1 MLPAMGTSTYSSRD
15 ARRLSGILSDIAQ
28 TRGLLAQLVLRD
40 IRVRYRYTAVGVLW
54 AVLEPLALMAVLAFV
69 FSFVLAG
76 RADFARGAAGAPY
89 AVFLLTGLVFW
100 QFTATSLTHAAASIL
115 DNRNLVKKVCFPREV
130 LPLAALGYPLVN
142 LCIGVLILLGLHL
155 ILGGSLSP
163 SLLWLPPLFAIQ
175 VLMTA
180 GLAMLLSCGNVHFRD
195 VGYILAVA
203 LLLGFYATPILYPS
217 SLVAEAHLPGWLVWA
232 YHLNPMAGLI
242 ESYRAALFGATP
254 PLILLVWPCAVA
266 LLLFVSGAVVFRRLS
281 PTLSD
286 HL

>member
-1 MLPAMGTSTYSSRD
+1 MLPPMGNATYSSRD
-15 ARRLSGILSDIAQ
+15 ARRLSGLLGDLAGA
-28 TRGLLAQLVLRD
+28 RGLLAQLVLRD

-69 FSFVLAG
+69 FSFVLAD

-100 QFTATSLTHAAASIL
+100 QFTAASLTHAAASIL
-115 DNRNLVKKVCFPREV
+115 DNRNLVKKVRFPREV

-142 LCIGVLILLGLHL
+142 LCIGVFLLLALHLLLG
-155 ILGGSLSP
+155 GQLSA
-163 SLLWLPPLFAIQ
+163 SLLWLPPLFGIQ
-175 VLMTA
+175 LLLTA
-180 GLAMLLSCGNVHFRD
+180 GLAMLLACGNVHFRD

-217 SLVAEAHLPGWLVWA
+217 TLVSEAKLPEWMVWL
-232 YHLNPMAGLI
+232 YHMNPMSGLI
-242 ESYRAALFGATP
+242 ESYRAAVFGGTP
-254 PLILLVWPCAVA
+254 SLA
-266 LLLFVSGAVVFRRLS
+266 LLLWPLGVAFAAATAGLLTFRRLS

>member
-1 MLPAMGTSTYSSRD
+1 MLPPMGNATYSSRD
-15 ARRLSGILSDIAQ
+15 ARRLSGLLRDLAGA
-28 TRGLLAQLVLRD
+28 RGLLAQLVLRD

-69 FSFVLAG
+69 FSYVLAD

-100 QFTATSLTHAAASIL
+100 QFTAASLTHAAACIL
-115 DNRNLVKKVCFPREV
+115 DNRNLVKKVRFPREV

-142 LCIGVLILLGLHL
+142 LCIGVVILLGLHL
-155 ILGGSLSP
+155 LLGGQLSA
-163 SLLWLPPLFAIQ
+163 SLLWLPPLFTIQ
-175 VLMTA
+175 LLLTA
-180 GLAMLLSCGNVHFRD
+180 GLAMLLACGNVHYRD

-217 SLVAEAHLPGWLVWA
+217 ALVSEAKLPVWMVYL
-232 YHLNPMAGLI
+232 YHMNPMSGLI
-242 ESYRAALFGATP
+242 ESYRTALFGGAP
-254 PLILLVWPCAVA
+254 SLGLLLWPLCVA
-266 LLLFVSGAVVFRRLS
+266 LTAATAGLLVFRRLS